1 MNYDRYLKERLKD
14 PKFKGLVKKHDERF
28 KVAREIIKARF
39 EKGWSQRELAKK
51 AKTTQAVISRIE
63 NISVDSRVKLIQK
76 IARAMGKQVVI
87 SFVFPA

>member
-14 PKFKGLVKKHDERF
+14 PKFKRLAREHDARF
-28 KVAREIIKARF
+28 QVAREIIKTRF
-39 EKGWSQRELAKK
+39 NKGWSQRDLAGK

-63 NISVDSRVKLIQK
+63 NLSVDSRVKLIQK
-76 IARAMGKQVVI
+76 IAKAMGKQVVV